1 MSEEAAEPIRGL
13 PGRLPEGEHLLW
25 QGAPD
30 WRGLVVRAFHIRK
43 VAIYFA
49 LLVGWLIAESLWDG
63 RPAVEAVR
71 SAAFALP
78 LSLAALAILAL
89 LAWLTSRTTVY
100 TITNRRLVMRFGI
113 TLPMSVNVPFA
124 IVSAAGLKTF
134 ADGTAEIP
142 ISLNGNGRV
151 AYLALWP
158 HARPGRVSKPEPMLR
173 SVPEGAR
180 VADILARALATA
192 AGRPAPRSVV
202 AQGREIARE
211 PAPHGAAA
219 AM

>member
-1 MSEEAAEPIRGL
+1 MAEPLRGL
-13 PGRLPEGEHLLW
+13 PERLPEGEHLLW

-30 WRGLVVRAFHIRK
+30 WRAVAVRAFHIRK

-49 LLVGWLIAESLWDG
+49 LLVGWLIAEALWNG
-63 RPAVEAVR
+63 GSAAEAV
-71 SAAFALP
+71 AAVAFALP
-78 LSLAALAILAL
+78 LSLAAIAILGL

-113 TLPMSVNVPFA
+113 TLPMSVNIPFA
-124 IVSAAGLKTF
+124 IISSADLKTF
-134 ADGTAEIP
+134 PDGTAEIP
-142 ISLNGNGRV
+142 ISLSGNGRL

-158 HARPGRVSKPEPMLR
+158 HARPGRVSNPEPMLR

-180 VADILARALATA
+180 VAGILARALAVA
-192 AGRPAPRSVV
+192 AGRPAPRPVI
-202 AQGREIARE
+202 AQGRETVHK